1 MLYAV
6 NLDLVMLSMLTQI
19 TTLEME
25 VFWFPFGWMKY
36 NVLIET
42 VICLSV
48 VMMAGE
54 TTTVDIMKMLVLPAL
69 EQVCY
74 KQLSAIELCMC
85 YFIVEICTEGDICL
99 VDSSN
104 NYEGR
109 VEVCHNNVW
118 GTVCAYPG
126 VEMME

>member
-6 NLDLVMLSMLTQI
+6 NLDLVILSMITQI
-19 TTLEME
+19 ITLEME

-74 KQLSAIELCMC
+74 KQHSAIELCMC
-85 YFIVEICTEGDICL
+85 YFIVEICTFVLLIVL
-99 VDSSN
+99 TIMKV
-104 NYEGR
+104 
-109 VEVCHNNVW
+109 VW
-118 GTVCAYPG
+118 KCVIIMYGELSVLIPG